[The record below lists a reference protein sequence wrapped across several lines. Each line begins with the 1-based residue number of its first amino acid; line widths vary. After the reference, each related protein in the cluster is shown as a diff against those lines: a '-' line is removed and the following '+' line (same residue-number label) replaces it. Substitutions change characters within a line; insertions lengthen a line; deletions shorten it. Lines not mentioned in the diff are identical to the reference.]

1 MSFDWIAWFNGNS
14 SNAGYGI
21 FRLLGV
27 NTMPA
32 DALAPEV
39 ASASAGMVLAV
50 YDRQHVLL
58 FQNWFHL
65 LGPGQIQDTI
75 QNVNASYIILK

>member
-1 MSFDWIAWFNGNS
+1 MLKM
-14 SNAGYGI
+14 GYSG
-21 FRLLGV
+21 FGV

-50 YDRQHVLL
+50 
-58 FQNWFHL
+58 
-65 LGPGQIQDTI
+65 
-75 QNVNASYIILK
+75 